1 MLCCTIS
8 ILLFSVIEWVINGR
22 IPITY
27 KSDRQQSQFYCCQ
40 SKHWLIVVLR
50 PTSHELKKILLC
62 WFKTCCASKSH
73 WKPPSTKSTVK
84 QISFRLMTIKVF
96 ECLQFFYESL
106 ILVLKD
112 SDSVFKALDIFL
124 LLPPT
129 LFGSLSVKVTI
140 LEKEGLKKYNKYSL
154 HLTELWS
161 LYIKQTKVTHNID
174 KNQDWKECL
183 L

>member
-22 IPITY
+22 IPTTY
-27 KSDRQQSQFYCCQ
+27 KTDRQQSRFYCCLA
-40 SKHWLIVVLR
+40 KHWLIVVLK
-50 PTSHELKKILLC
+50 PTSHELKKISLC
-62 WFKTCCASKSH
+62 WFKTCCASESH
-73 WKPPSTKSTVK
+73 WKQLSTNVYSEVK

-129 LFGSLSVKVTI
+129 LFGSLSVKVEK
-140 LEKEGLKKYNKYSL
+140 EKEGLEKDNKYGL
-154 HLTELWS
+154 HLTGLWT
-161 LYIKQTKVTHNID
+161 LYIKQTQVSTTYHR
-174 KNQDWKECL
+174 
-183 L
+183 